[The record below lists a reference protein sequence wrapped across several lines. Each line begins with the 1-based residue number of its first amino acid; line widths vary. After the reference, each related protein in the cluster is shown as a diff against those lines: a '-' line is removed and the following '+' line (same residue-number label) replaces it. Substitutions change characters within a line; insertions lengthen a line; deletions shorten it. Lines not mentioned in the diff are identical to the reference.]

1 MIHYSKIIFYVKEL
15 VKNNKKIYFFLTL
28 FSYLIL
34 IIGNTNLKAGENQLI
49 DLDKRLDK
57 ISEISEN
64 VFDFSKSKG
73 LFTVDKKIKSGEKR
87 R

>member
-49 DLDKRLDK
+49 DLDF
-57 ISEISEN
+57 EI
-64 VFDFSKSKG
+64 
-73 LFTVDKKIKSGEKR
+73 
-87 R
+87 

>member
-34 IIGNTNLKAGENQLI
+34 
-49 DLDKRLDK
+49 
-57 ISEISEN
+57 N
-64 VFDFSKSKG
+64 VRK
-73 LFTVDKKIKSGEKR
+73 LCMHH
-87 R
+87 